1 MIASRTSSD
10 HADARPCSES
20 QPQAEGITNAPPS
33 DPTTTQDPDVEAAG
47 SMPAGSLAPAPI
59 PAAAP
64 APALDIEHQLV
75 DHDLQLW
82 SSHQKAICV
91 ATLMLGALSPTLGA
105 SISLPALQSTQVQ
118 LNAFNATIS
127 LAVSLWHRSPFLAL
141 HIRAHRKEVDIH
153 CGIDHLRGNL
163 SHLRSFELG
172 RSIRDHA
179 LHFSHR
185 LQPHAQQE
193 ASTKSASAHNSE
205 STPANS
211 TIIPAFL
218 ASSPH
223 TMPLLDNIITL
234 LWCLA
239 ESSSESML
247 SQLDGFDTEVTS
259 GKPTLTP
266 GSHRPCRP
274 KGQEQSEFNNF
285 TYVGRLLH
293 RISFVS
299 LCRLCK

>member
-1 MIASRTSSD
+1 
-10 HADARPCSES
+10 
-20 QPQAEGITNAPPS
+20 
-33 DPTTTQDPDVEAAG
+33 
-47 SMPAGSLAPAPI
+47 MPAGSLAPAPI

-127 LAVSLWHRSPFLAL
+127 LAVSLCILFQGTVPLFWPSISEL
-141 HIRAHRKEVDIH
+141 IGRK
-153 CGIDHLRGNL
+153 
-163 SHLRSFELG
+163 
-172 RSIRDHA
+172 SIFIA
-179 LHFSHR
+179 GSIIFA
-185 LQPHAQQE
+185 PHAQQE

-247 SQLDGFDTEVTS
+247 SQLDGVHLHFGALRSTS
-259 GKPTLTP
+259 LKVRSLPYRLGLCASDPISSSSTP
-266 GSHRPCRP
+266 RSRAESPP
-274 KGQEQSEFNNF
+274 
-285 TYVGRLLH
+285 
-293 RISFVS
+293 
-299 LCRLCK
+299 